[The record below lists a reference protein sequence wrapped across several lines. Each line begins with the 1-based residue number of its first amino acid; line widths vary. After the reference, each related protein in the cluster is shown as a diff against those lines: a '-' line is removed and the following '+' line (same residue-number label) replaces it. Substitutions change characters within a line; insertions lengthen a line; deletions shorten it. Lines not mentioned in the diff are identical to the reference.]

1 MSERKQREVTG
12 EEQHGSVQGK
22 QREVTCQ
29 EQRVAGPPKQ
39 REARDRAPDLPVNI
53 SVTSLGVAALR
64 VLERRPMLVTFIND
78 GYVSM
83 TNNWLCHTRHLE
95 GLHQNILII
104 AQVSTYTR
112 QERR

>member
-95 GLHQNILII
+95 GLHQNMLII
-104 AQVSTYTR
+104 AQVSTYN
-112 QERR
+112 RREQR